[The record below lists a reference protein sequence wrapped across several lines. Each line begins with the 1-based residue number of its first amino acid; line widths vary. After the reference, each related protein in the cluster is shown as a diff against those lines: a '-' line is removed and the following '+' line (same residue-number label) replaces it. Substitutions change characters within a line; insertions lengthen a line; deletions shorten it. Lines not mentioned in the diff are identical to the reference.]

1 VTGGAQTVAGST
13 TTVLLVEDS
22 SPDIMFAREIVT
34 ELPFPVE
41 LEVVRDGEQAL
52 AFLRREGHHRQ
63 APNPDIVLLDV
74 NMPRKGGFD
83 VLAELREDPE
93 QRLASLPVV
102 IVTHSSMPEDRQKA
116 RDLGANDV
124 LVKPLDPERLA
135 GVMEASGAAGPG

>member
-1 VTGGAQTVAGST
+1 MTGAAQTATST

-52 AFLRREGHHRQ
+52 DFLRRQGDHRQ
-63 APNPDIVLLDV
+63 APDPDLVLLDL

-83 VLAELREDPE
+83 VLAELREEPE
-93 QRLASLPVV
+93 RRLAGLPVV
-102 IVTHSSMPEDRQKA
+102 IVTHSNTPEDRLKA
-116 RDLGANDV
+116 RELGADDL
-124 LVKPLDPERLA
+124 LVKPLDPARLA
-135 GVMEASGAAGPG
+135 GVMEATGAAKPE

>member
-1 VTGGAQTVAGST
+1 VTGGAQTAVAS

-52 AFLRREGHHRQ
+52 AFLRREGDHRQ
-63 APNPDIVLLDV
+63 APDPDIVLLDV

-83 VLAELREDPE
+83 VLAELREEPE
-93 QRLASLPVV
+93 HRLSGLPVV
-102 IVTHSSMPEDRQKA
+102 IVTHSSMPEDRQRA
-116 RDLGANDV
+116 RELGAYDV